1 MVIVGI
7 NAYHGDSSACLV
19 RDGKLIAAA
28 EEERFRRIKH
38 WAGFPS
44 EAIHYCLEAA
54 NVNINEVDYIAINR
68 NPKANLWKK
77 FRYLA
82 EKRPE
87 LSLIKDRIK
96 NVKEWGNVTEKLK
109 EMFGI
114 EKLSAKISYVEHHLA
129 HIISTYNVSPF
140 DESIVLSIDGFGDF
154 ASAAWGVGQGNEVRI
169 DDRVYFPHS
178 LGIFY
183 QTITQF
189 LGFPKYGDEYKVMGL
204 ASYGKPT
211 FINEMREIVKLDED
225 GKYRLNLD
233 YFRHDKEDV
242 SYTWNNCAPSVGILY
257 SDKLKELLG
266 NPRDKDQK
274 VENKHMNLAHSAQ
287 LMYEEA
293 FFHLLNKLYNKY
305 DMKKLC
311 LSGGCAMN
319 SVANG
324 KIYENTSFE
333 KVYVPPAA
341 GDAGGSIGAAYNV
354 WYNAKLKSK
363 SKTKQTMD
371 HAFWGP
377 GFDKQDISKLLN
389 KYDQRLQQ
397 EDCAI
402 TEVNDDLALCKKTAE
417 YIEEGRVVGWFEGR
431 MELGPR
437 ALGNRSIVSDPR
449 RSNMKDILNLKIKRR
464 EPFRPFAPSI
474 LREHVKDWFET
485 DDNVPFMNKVFQIKE
500 DKRKQ
505 IPAVTHIDG
514 SGRLQTVSK
523 ESNTL
528 YYNLINEFRSLTGI
542 PIVLNTSFNE
552 NEPIVCTP
560 EEALECFLRTKMDVV
575 VLNSFIIIRN

>member
-1 MVIVGI
+1 
-7 NAYHGDSSACLV
+7 
-19 RDGKLIAAA
+19 
-28 EEERFRRIKH
+28 
-38 WAGFPS
+38 
-44 EAIHYCLEAA
+44 
-54 NVNINEVDYIAINR
+54 
-68 NPKANLWKK
+68 
-77 FRYLA
+77 
-82 EKRPE
+82 
-87 LSLIKDRIK
+87 
-96 NVKEWGNVTEKLK
+96 
-109 EMFGI
+109 
-114 EKLSAKISYVEHHLA
+114 
-129 HIISTYNVSPF
+129 
-140 DESIVLSIDGFGDF
+140 
-154 ASAAWGVGQGNEVRI
+154 
-169 DDRVYFPHS
+169 
-178 LGIFY
+178 
-183 QTITQF
+183 
-189 LGFPKYGDEYKVMGL
+189 
-204 ASYGKPT
+204 
-211 FINEMREIVKLDED
+211 
-225 GKYRLNLD
+225 
-233 YFRHDKEDV
+233 
-242 SYTWNNCAPSVGILY
+242 
-257 SDKLKELLG
+257 LKELLG

-354 WYNAKLKSK
+354 WYNAKIKSK

-377 GFDKQDISKLLN
+377 GFDRQDISKLLN

-505 IPAVTHIDG
+505 IPAVTHTDG

>member
-87 LSLIKDRIK
+87 LLLIKDRIK
-96 NVKEWGNVTEKLK
+96 NVKEWRNVAEKLK

-114 EKLSAKISYVEHHLA
+114 EKLSVKISYVEHHLA
-129 HIISTYNVSPF
+129 HIISTYNMSPF
-140 DESIVLSIDGFGDF
+140 DESTVLSIDGFGDF
-154 ASAAWGVGQGNEVRI
+154 ASAAWGVGQGNEIRI

-257 SDKLKELLG
+257 SDKLRELLG

-274 VENKHMNLAHSAQ
+274 IESKHMNLAHSAQ

-305 DMKKLC
+305 GMKKLC

-431 MELGPR
+431 MELGAR

-575 VLNSFIIIRN
+575 VLNSFIITRN